1 MLLAVIKTGGK
12 QYIVEAGKKIK
23 VEKLEGEVGK
33 NVILSDVL
41 LVDDGKDIKVGQPKV
56 DGASV
61 EAKILK
67 QARDRKVII
76 FKFKPK
82 KRERRKKGHRQHFTE
97 LEIVN
102 IKTK

>member
-1 MLLAVIKTGGK
+1 MLAVIKTGGK
-12 QYIVEAGKKIK
+12 QYIVEVGKKIK

-33 NVILSDVL
+33 NIILSDVL
-41 LVDDGKDIKVGQPKV
+41 LVDDGKNVKVGQPNV
-56 DGASV
+56 EGVSV

-67 QARDRKVII
+67 QARARKVII

-97 LEIVN
+97 LEIVSV
-102 IKTK
+102 KSK